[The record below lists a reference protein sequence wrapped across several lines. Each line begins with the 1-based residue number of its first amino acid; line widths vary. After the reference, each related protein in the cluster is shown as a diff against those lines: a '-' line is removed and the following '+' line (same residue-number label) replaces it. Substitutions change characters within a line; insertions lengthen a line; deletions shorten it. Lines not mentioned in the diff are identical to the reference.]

1 MNKRHRTRVFTLR
14 AIFGLSVC
22 LLCLGTS
29 SASAQWPALY
39 FRADPF
45 LRLDLSRPDGGS
57 SFGLAVYSYSAQSYF
72 NGLDKT
78 PHTSRADIPNVRFQR
93 EDYVFSGVLGLSDR
107 TAFVISLPVS
117 HVTQRLFETGD
128 WGVEKVWLG
137 ATHALDQSHQVSVAM
152 AAALPVDGAVGD
164 LHSPVA
170 ARDRSG
176 VLTAQFILSHA
187 PLGRAPHL
195 YLRVG
200 AGVYT
205 SKEKYYGR
213 RLYEF
218 PGEFRVSVPVVQG
231 LRVGLGGEGRFV
243 MGAPDGR
250 LFARILTSH
259 DAFALGPDLFV
270 SLTPEA
276 DLHATYRHELFGFY
290 ATAGSY
296 WNIVLAFNLPR
307 HVTR

>member
-1 MNKRHRTRVFTLR
+1 MPRSRLLLLVTLSL
-14 AIFGLSVC
+14 FGRS
-22 LLCLGTS
+22 G

-45 LRLDLSRPDGGS
+45 LRLDLSCPDGGS
-57 SFGLAVYSYSAQSYF
+57 SFGLAVHSYSAEAYF
-72 NGLDKT
+72 DGLDQT
-78 PHTSRADIPNVRFQR
+78 PHTSKADVPSVRFQR
-93 EDYVFSGVLGLSDR
+93 EEYVFSSTIGLSRR
-107 TAFVISLPVS
+107 TAIVVSLPVS
-117 HVTQRLFETGD
+117 HVRQRLFETGD

-137 ATHALDQSHQVSVAM
+137 ATHALDHSHHFSALV
-152 AAALPVDGAVGD
+152 AAALPVDGAVGN

-170 ARDRSG
+170 VRDRSG

-195 YLRVG
+195 YLRFG

-205 SKEKYYGR
+205 SKEEYYGR

-218 PGEFRVSVPVVQG
+218 PGEFRASVPVVQG

-243 MGAPDGR
+243 MGAPDDR
-250 LFARILTSH
+250 LFARTLTSH
-259 DAFALGPDLFV
+259 DAFAFGPDLFV

-276 DLHATYRHELFGFY
+276 DLHATYRHEVFGFY

-307 HVTR
+307 HVTQ